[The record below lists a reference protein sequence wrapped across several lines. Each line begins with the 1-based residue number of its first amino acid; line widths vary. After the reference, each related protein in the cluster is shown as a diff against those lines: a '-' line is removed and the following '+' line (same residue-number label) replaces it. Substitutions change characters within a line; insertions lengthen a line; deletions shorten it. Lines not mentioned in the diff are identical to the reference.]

1 MRQQKNTKNPVK
13 EMLAAAIRLPNLA
26 KRNLLSVQ
34 DMTMLGY
41 VKVLMQETAQII
53 TSHPDF
59 IAAQEK
65 AKVEMGVNNEANIS
79 PAAEPEKKA
88 TTKRSRKKTEA

>member
-1 MRQQKNTKNPVK
+1 MRQQKNSKNPTK

-65 AKVEMGVNNEANIS
+65 AKVEMGVNNEADIS
-79 PAAEPEKKA
+79 PVPEQEKK
-88 TTKRSRKKTEA
+88 TTPKRSRKKTEA